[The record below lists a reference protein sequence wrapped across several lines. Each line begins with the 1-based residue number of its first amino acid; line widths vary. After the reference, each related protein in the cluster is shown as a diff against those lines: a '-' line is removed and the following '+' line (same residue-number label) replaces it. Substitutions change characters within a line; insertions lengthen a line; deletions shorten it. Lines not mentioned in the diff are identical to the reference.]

1 MATKKPRTKRTPTPR
16 KQVTPP
22 PDTFGTRLRAA
33 REAADL
39 SQQEL
44 GDATG
49 FDKRSVARYEQGGA
63 LPSIEAAARLAK
75 PLGASLDALAGLS
88 ATSADPELARLL
100 IRLAQLPD
108 FDRAAIKRT
117 IALALG
123 ER

>member
-1 MATKKPRTKRTPTPR
+1 MATPKPRTKRTPTPR
-16 KQVTPP
+16 KQAPPP

-88 ATSADPELARLL
+88 ATSADPELARLF
-100 IRLAQLPD
+100 AQLTTMNEQ
-108 FDRAAIKRT
+108 DRAAIRRVLQLA
-117 IALALG
+117 IAP
-123 ER
+123 R

>member
-1 MATKKPRTKRTPTPR
+1 M
-16 KQVTPP
+16 
-22 PDTFGTRLRAA
+22 
-33 REAADL
+33 

-88 ATSADPELARLL
+88 VTASDPELVRLF
-100 IRLAQLPD
+100 AQLATMD
-108 FDRAAIKRT
+108 EQDRAAIRRVLQLA
-117 IALALG
+117 IASG
-123 ER
+123 K